1 MMIGNLTFTEILRR
15 KLEFHLNNDIFPRLG
30 NENSDR
36 GERDAL
42 ERMIDDSKI
51 MSEHEFEA
59 KYLAELEGLK
69 ARAESKPFSIA
80 DGDDYFESYNN
91 AIVGILALI
100 NPIHLY
106 DLSDRDQT

>member
-1 MMIGNLTFTEILRR
+1 MIGNITFTEILQR
-15 KLEFHLNNDIFPRLG
+15 KLEFHLNNDIFPKIG

-42 ERMIDDSKI
+42 ERMIVDSKN
-51 MSEHEFEA
+51 MSECNFET
-59 KYLAELEGLK
+59 KYLAELEDLK
-69 ARAESKPFSIA
+69 ARAESKPFSAA

-91 AIVGILALI
+91 TIVGILALI